1 MTKQAKPPS
10 LDDIRARID
19 KVDAEL
25 LRLLDERAQIAVEVA
40 AAKAALGQGGQ
51 FALRPARENQ
61 VMRRLLALPRKAA
74 SKGLVSRVWR
84 EIIGESLYTQTP
96 FHIAAW
102 GGKTPARVTEVARQ
116 RFGQAPALIMV
127 DEPEQAISTARNTGG
142 VAVLA
147 IDRVSY
153 WWARLLLDPTMTVF
167 AVLPDLTAWGTPS
180 ALAVAQVAMEPSGEG
195 DETLWVTDSAKP
207 AYEIEIA
214 FSQDGVAA
222 RLLAE
227 AGGMK
232 LFALSGF
239 YMRDDERLARAP
251 GRLTGVIGVAPAAFD
266 L

>member
-1 MTKQAKPPS
+1 MTKQAKPTT
-10 LDDIRARID
+10 LEDIRARID
-19 KVDAEL
+19 ATDTEL
-25 LRLLDERAQIAVEVA
+25 LRLLDQRAQISAEVA
-40 AAKAALGQGGQ
+40 AAKAAMGQGNK
-51 FALRPARENQ
+51 FALRPARESQ
-61 VMRRLLALPRKAA
+61 VMRRLLSLPRQAA

-84 EIIGESLYTQTP
+84 EIIGESLYSQTP

-102 GGKTPARVTEVARQ
+102 GGKIPARVTEVARQ

-127 DEPEQAISTARNTGG
+127 DDPDQAISTAKATNG

-147 IDRVSY
+147 MDRNSY
-153 WWARLLLDPTMTVF
+153 WWAKLLLDPTMTVF

-180 ALAVAQVAMEPSGEG
+180 ALAVAEVALEPSGEG

-207 AYEIEIA
+207 SYEIEIA

-222 RLLAE
+222 RLLSE

-239 YMRDDERLARAP
+239 YMRNDERLARAP
-251 GRLTGVIGVAPAAFD
+251 GRLTGVIGVAPAPFD